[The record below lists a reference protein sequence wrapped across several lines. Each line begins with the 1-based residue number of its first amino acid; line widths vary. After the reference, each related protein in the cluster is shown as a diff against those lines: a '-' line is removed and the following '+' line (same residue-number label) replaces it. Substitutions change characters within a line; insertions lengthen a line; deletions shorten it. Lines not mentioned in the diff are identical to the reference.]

1 MEQKL
6 FSKIKKQIENLFE
19 PGLKMQ
25 FCCIAYPM
33 RTQWANNH
41 IPRFYIKLDDKIIW
55 DFPKD
60 FPEVKQLHW
69 AYWCRSNG
77 IIDLVREYID
87 TPVGRLLQKKF
98 KGDTQYF
105 TAQYLWQN
113 TQETC
118 KADYKLTDIFKAADR
133 RLGKEKLLEWAA
145 KIKNPIVD
153 RILDVRFKTVL
164 RLVEV
169 PVIGYRLNDIAHIRS
184 IEFRSD
190 CIYFNMTLLGVRL
203 LKHRPNFVLNKDT
216 YIWISETNTK
226 LPLIKCAGLPP
237 TYKVT
242 KKNGV
247 LFQLYFPL
255 PENWEQLDFV
265 HLIEDENDSATCI
278 NQYMISLTG
287 KTKFFYNLI
296 KSKNE
301 IPDI

>member
-19 PGLKMQ
+19 PELNMQ

-41 IPRFYIKLDDKIIW
+41 IPRFYVKLGDKIIW

-60 FPEVKQLHW
+60 FDMKKAHW
-69 AYWCRSNG
+69 ALWARTNG
-77 IIDLVREYID
+77 IVDLVREYID
-87 TPVGRLLQKKF
+87 TPVSEVLTKKF
-98 KGDTQYF
+98 KGGKYEF
-105 TAQYLWQN
+105 VAQYLYEN
-113 TQETC
+113 TQETI
-118 KADYKLTDIFKAADR
+118 KINYRLTDIFKAADR
-133 RLGKEKLLEWAA
+133 RMGKEKLLAWAA

-169 PVIGYRLNDIAHIRS
+169 PVIGYRLNDIAHVRS

-190 CIYFNMTLLGVRL
+190 CMIFDMTLLGIRL
-203 LKHRPNFVLNKDT
+203 LKHRPNFVMNKDT

-226 LPLIKCAGLPP
+226 LPLIKCVGLPP

-247 LFQLYFPL
+247 LLQLYFPL
-255 PENWEQLDFV
+255 PENWGQLDFIN
-265 HLIEDENDSATCI
+265 LIEDENDSPNCI
-278 NQYMISLTG
+278 NQYKISLTG
-287 KTKFFYNLI
+287 KTKFFYNLV

-301 IPDI
+301 IPDL